1 VPKRL
6 YVLALVCYLAIP
18 AVVIAGAGIF
28 RLIDPEMARGRADY
42 VRSYQ
47 LLEWVRTGMLMAAAG
62 LALVLWI
69 ACCYLVLTSRQRSL
83 RWLSLAVAGPF
94 GFSVI
99 AALEDRSPAPGDRYQ
114 RFIRNLRTYWR
125 VPLELAVVVS
135 VWVLAY
141 QLVLLKRDLMIRY
154 ESLATGTPVSTIV
167 ARQDASSGMWA
178 AGEGMEELYLVTLMT
193 LLWPIVFNL
202 AGHVFTPRSRGRG
215 VAR

>member
-1 VPKRL
+1 MPKRL